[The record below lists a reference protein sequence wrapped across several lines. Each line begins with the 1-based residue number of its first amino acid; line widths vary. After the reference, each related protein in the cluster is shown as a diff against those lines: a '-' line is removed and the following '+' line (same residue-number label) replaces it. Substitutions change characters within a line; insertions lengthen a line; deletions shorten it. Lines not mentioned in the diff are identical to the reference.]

1 MSKIHSTALVEPGA
15 KVATDVEIG
24 PYCVVGGRVTLHSGV
39 KLVAHVFM
47 DGRTTV
53 GSGTVIHPFASIG
66 SPPQSLAYKGEDT
79 VLTIGANCL
88 IREHVTMNPGTE
100 KAGGVTS
107 VGDHCMFMA
116 GSHVAHDSRVG
127 NHCVF
132 ANNAVIGGHV
142 EVGDYVWLGGASAVH
157 QFSRIGK
164 HAFVGGMAGLEG
176 DLIPYGSV
184 MGNRAHLAGLN
195 LVGLKRRGFSR
206 EQIHALRQAYRILF
220 APEGTFQER
229 LADVAEQ
236 YSDNDVVMDIVNF
249 VRADHANR
257 ALCMPRPER
266 TV

>member
-1 MSKIHSTALVEPGA
+1 MKKIHPSAIIEDGA
-15 KVATDVEIG
+15 KIGDDVEIG
-24 PYCVVGGRVTLHSGV
+24 PYCVVGGKVTLGNAV
-39 KLVAHVFM
+39 RLVAHVAV

-53 GSGTVIHPFASIG
+53 GDNTVIHPFASIG
-66 SPPQSLAYKGEDT
+66 SPPQSLAYQGEDT
-79 VLTIGANCL
+79 VLSIGVNCL
-88 IREHVTMNPGTE
+88 IREHVTMNPGTAN
-100 KAGGVTS
+100 AGGITS
-107 VGDHCMFMA
+107 VGDHSMFMA
-116 GSHVAHDSRVG
+116 GSHVAHDCQVG
-127 NHCVF
+127 ANCVF

-142 EVGDYVWLGGASAVH
+142 EIGDYVWLGGAAAVH

-206 EQIHALRQAYRILF
+206 DQIHALRQAYRILF

-229 LADVAEQ
+229 LSDVAEQ
-236 YSDNDVVMDIVNF
+236 YVDNAVVMDIVNF

-266 TV
+266 VQ

>member
-1 MSKIHSTALVEPGA
+1 
-15 KVATDVEIG
+15 D
-24 PYCVVGGRVTLHSGV
+24 C
-39 KLVAHVFM
+39 
-47 DGRTTV
+47 
-53 GSGTVIHPFASIG
+53 
-66 SPPQSLAYKGEDT
+66 
-79 VLTIGANCL
+79 
-88 IREHVTMNPGTE
+88 
-100 KAGGVTS
+100 
-107 VGDHCMFMA
+107 
-116 GSHVAHDSRVG
+116 RVG
-127 NHCVF
+127 AHCVF

-142 EVGDYVWLGGASAVH
+142 EIDDYVWLGGASAVH

-206 EQIHALRQAYRILF
+206 DQIHALRQAYRILF

-236 YSDNDVVMDIVNF
+236 FGTNAVVMDIVNF
-249 VRADHANR
+249 VRSDHANR

-266 TV
+266 VL

>member
-1 MSKIHSTALVEPGA
+1 
-15 KVATDVEIG
+15 
-24 PYCVVGGRVTLHSGV
+24 
-39 KLVAHVFM
+39 
-47 DGRTTV
+47 
-53 GSGTVIHPFASIG
+53 
-66 SPPQSLAYKGEDT
+66 
-79 VLTIGANCL
+79 
-88 IREHVTMNPGTE
+88 
-100 KAGGVTS
+100 
-107 VGDHCMFMA
+107 MFMA
-116 GSHVAHDSRVG
+116 GSHVAHDCRVG

-142 EVGDYVWLGGASAVH
+142 EIGDYVWLGGASAVH
-157 QFSRIGK
+157 QFSRIGN

-206 EQIHALRQAYRILF
+206 EQIHSLRQAYRILF

-236 YSDNDVVMDIVNF
+236 YADNPVVMDIVNF

-266 TV
+266 SV